1 MCVRVYTAVNSKS
14 TLTNHA
20 LKGNCH
26 KIFVNHFPRNLDY
39 PISAIKL
46 IFKNQSKPP
55 VPMAIGVNGQN
66 I

>member
-1 MCVRVYTAVNSKS
+1 MYTAVNSKS

-46 IFKNQSKPP
+46 ILKLKLTTGANGNRGIS
-55 VPMAIGVNGQN
+55 NGQN
-66 I
+66 T